1 MKSSFRRP
9 LEIYRLGKAE
19 LMENGLFSEPSQ
31 TRFTI
36 EASVQQLRPDEMQ
49 ALPEG
54 RRGCRTVKVYS
65 DVQLHMPNQMTG
77 QQADRFMWLGVWFEV
92 VASDWYHNNVISH
105 YRAYATEIAGH

>member
-36 EASVQQLRPDEMQ
+36 EASVQQLRPD
-49 ALPEG
+49 
-54 RRGCRTVKVYS
+54 
-65 DVQLHMPNQMTG
+65 
-77 QQADRFMWLGVWFEV
+77 
-92 VASDWYHNNVISH
+92 
-105 YRAYATEIAGH
+105 